1 MNIFK
6 DRDNYILLG
15 LALLVW
21 VYIAW
26 KAAVMGMTHDES
38 ASFIYMNDVNI
49 LGFLFDKNAWPN
61 ANNHY
66 LNTLF
71 FQVTTRLFGNSEIV
85 IRLFSVLSY
94 GIAAYFFILLSQDIK
109 NSYLRLASFGF
120 VFLNPYFIDFFSMA
134 RGYGAAN
141 TFTIAG
147 IYYTKEYLMHSNKK
161 DIILVAVFTLL
172 ASFSLFSSVIIYP
185 IFFGIILLYGIW
197 QVVNKTKPLSS
208 IYAPLGIAGGVAVI
222 ALALLYTPLTAL
234 SKNDEF
240 RYGAPTLVE
249 CFQSLVNHSSYG
261 QPYMINDL
269 FLAGFFICI
278 LCYSLFKFFSGRP
291 IDHHLQLVV
300 CTGFILMII
309 IMLAAKLGF
318 NSLYPVERKTTIF
331 IPWIGLIFFLM
342 LDQVNFTKKSVLGIV
357 LGILFVF
364 HFGKAMDTQFAR
376 EWWYDRDTKSFLSKV
391 AEDMKS
397 SGNITQAKVQ
407 CHWMFWPTLSF
418 YSKTKYPNIVIGD
431 YNKDIDTTKRYDY
444 FLSFD
449 SDHALLEKNYE
460 PIHKEN
466 TGISLYKLRK

>member
-15 LALLVW
+15 LAILVW
-21 VYIAW
+21 IYVAW

-38 ASFIYMNDVNI
+38 ASFIYLNEVNI

-71 FQVTTRLFGNSEIV
+71 FQVTTRLFGNSEIA
-85 IRLFSVLSY
+85 IRLFSVISY
-94 GIAAYFFILLSQDIK
+94 GVAAYYFILLTQDIK
-109 NSYLRLASFGF
+109 NKYLRLAGFGF

-141 TFTIAG
+141 AFTIAG
-147 IYYTKEYLMHSNKK
+147 IYYTKEYLIHSYRK
-161 DIILVAVFTLL
+161 DILLVAVFTLL
-172 ASFSLFSSVIIYP
+172 ASFSLFSSVIFFP
-185 IFFGIILLYGIW
+185 IFFGIILLYQGW
-197 QVVNKTKPLSS
+197 QIFNKVKPLSS
-208 IYAPLGIAGGVAVI
+208 IYTSLGISTAIAV
-222 ALALLYTPLTAL
+222 LALILLYIPLTAL

-240 RYGAPTLVE
+240 RWGAPTLVE

-261 QPYMINDL
+261 MPYMINDL

-278 LCYSLFKFFSGRP
+278 LCYSLFKFFSGKTFER
-291 IDHHLQLVV
+291 HLQLVA
-300 CTGFILMII
+300 CIGFVLLILIMIG
-309 IMLAAKLGF
+309 AKLGF
-318 NSLYPVERKTTIF
+318 NSFYPVERKTTIF

-342 LDQVNFTKKSVLGIV
+342 LDQVNFSKKSVLGIV
-357 LGILFVF
+357 LGLLFVF
-364 HFGKAMDTQFAR
+364 HFGKAMDTHFAR
-376 EWWYDRDTKSFLSKV
+376 EWWYDRDTKSFISKV
-391 AEDMKS
+391 VEDMKS
-397 SGNITQAKVQ
+397 SGNNNQVKVQ
-407 CHWMFWPTLSF
+407 SHWMFWPTLSF

-460 PIHKEN
+460 TIHKEN
-466 TGISLYKLRK
+466 TGISLYKLKK